1 MGSKNVYERFIWFDD
16 RVKQKKYPNT
26 TSLSKQFEVSIKT
39 AQRDVE
45 FMRDRLNC
53 PLCYDPSRKGYFYED
68 DTFSL
73 PLIYLSSEELSS
85 LLIARKFL
93 QDISEKN
100 IGDELSSVIQKITA
114 ILRKHMVEENLIDD
128 ALSFQLI
135 QYSTAPEEI
144 FKEVLEGCLQKKSL
158 HFQYYSPAYEDATV
172 RTADPY
178 HLLNYM
184 GTWHLI
190 AYCHTKKNLRNF
202 VVGRIKDLKVLDTT
216 FSMPRDF
223 HIKEYLRSAF
233 GIYKGKSINQVTLR
247 FTPLKSKWIA
257 GQIWHK
263 DQKGKYLKDGSLEL
277 TFPVANFA
285 EITMEIL
292 KHGSG
297 VEVMKPNALR
307 DIIKHEAKNIFKIY

>member
-1 MGSKNVYERFIWFDD
+1 MIQAEKDI
-16 RVKQKKYPNT
+16 
-26 TSLSKQFEVSIKT
+26 
-39 AQRDVE
+39 
-45 FMRDRLNC
+45 FM
-53 PLCYDPSRKGYFYED
+53 KD

-93 QDISEKN
+93 QDISERH

-114 ILRKHMVEENLIDD
+114 ILKKHMVEENLIDD

-144 FKEVLEGCLQKKSL
+144 FKGVLEGCLQRKSL

-172 RTADPY
+172 RTVDPY

-202 VVGRIKDLKVLDTT
+202 VFGRMRDLKVLDTT
-216 FSMPRDF
+216 FSIPRDF
-223 HIKEYLRSAF
+223 HIKEYLQSAF

-247 FTPLKSKWIA
+247 FSPLKSKWIA

-263 DQKGKYLKDGSLEL
+263 DQKVKYLKDGSLEL

-285 EITMEIL
+285 EISMEIL
-292 KHGSG
+292 KHGAG
-297 VEVMKPNALR
+297 VEVIKPKALR
-307 DIIKHEAKNIFKIY
+307 DIIKEEAKEIAKIY

>member
-1 MGSKNVYERFIWFDD
+1 
-16 RVKQKKYPNT
+16 
-26 TSLSKQFEVSIKT
+26 
-39 AQRDVE
+39 
-45 FMRDRLNC
+45 
-53 PLCYDPSRKGYFYED
+53 
-68 DTFSL
+68 
-73 PLIYLSSEELSS
+73 
-85 LLIARKFL
+85 
-93 QDISEKN
+93 
-100 IGDELSSVIQKITA
+100 
-114 ILRKHMVEENLIDD
+114 MVEENLIDD

-144 FKEVLEGCLQKKSL
+144 FKGVLEGCLQKKTL
-158 HFQYYSPAYEDATV
+158 HFQYYSPAYENATV

-202 VVGRIKDLKVLDTT
+202 VVGRIKDLKILGTT
-216 FSMPRDF
+216 FAIPRDF
-223 HIKEYLRSAF
+223 HIKDYLQSAF

-247 FTPLKSKWIA
+247 FSPLKSKWIA

-263 DQKGKYLKDGSLEL
+263 DQKVKYLKDGSLEL
-277 TFPVANFA
+277 IFPVANFS

-297 VEVMKPNALR
+297 VEVIKPKSLR
-307 DIIKHEAKNIFKIY
+307 DRIKEEAKKILSIY

>member
-1 MGSKNVYERFIWFDD
+1 MGAKNVYERFIWLDD

-39 AQRDVE
+39 AQRDIE

-53 PLCYDPSRKGYFYED
+53 PLFYDPSRKGYFYED

-93 QDISEKN
+93 QDISERY
-100 IGDELSSVIQKITA
+100 IGDEISSAIQKITA
-114 ILRKHMVEENLIDD
+114 ILKKHMAEENRIDE

-135 QYSTAPEEI
+135 QYSIAPEEI
-144 FKEVLEGCLQKKSL
+144 FKGVLEGCLQRKSL
-158 HFQYYSPAYEDATV
+158 HFQYHSPAYEDATV
-172 RTADPY
+172 RTVDPY

-202 VVGRIKDLKVLDTT
+202 VVGRMRDLKVLDTT

-223 HIKEYLRSAF
+223 NIRAYLQSAF

-247 FTPLKSKWIA
+247 FSPLKSRWIA

-263 DQKGKYLKDGSLEL
+263 DQKVKYLQDGSLEL

-292 KHGSG
+292 KHGAG
-297 VEVMKPNALR
+297 VEVIKPKALR
-307 DIIKHEAKNIFKIY
+307 DIIKEEAKKIAKIY

>member
-1 MGSKNVYERFIWFDD
+1 MGSKNIYERFIWFDD

-39 AQRDVE
+39 AQRDIE
-45 FMRDRLNC
+45 FMRDRLNS
-53 PLCYDPSRKGYFYED
+53 PLFYDPGRKGYFYED

-93 QDISEKN
+93 QDISERH

-114 ILRKHMVEENLIDD
+114 ILKKHMAEENLIDD

-144 FKEVLEGCLQKKSL
+144 FKGVLEGCLQRKSL
-158 HFQYYSPAYEDATV
+158 YFQYYSPAYEDATV
-172 RTADPY
+172 RTVDPY

-202 VVGRIKDLKVLDTT
+202 VVGRMRNLKVLDTI

-223 HIKEYLRSAF
+223 HIKEYLQSAF

-247 FTPLKSKWIA
+247 FSPMKSKWIA
-257 GQIWHK
+257 GQMWHK
-263 DQKGKYLKDGSLEL
+263 NQKVKYLQDGSLEL

-285 EITMEIL
+285 EISMEIL

-297 VEVMKPNALR
+297 VEVIKPKALR
-307 DIIKHEAKNIFKIY
+307 DIIKEEAKEIAKIY

>member
-1 MGSKNVYERFIWFDD
+1 MGSKNIYERFIWFDD

-93 QDISEKN
+93 QDISERH

-114 ILRKHMVEENLIDD
+114 ILKKHMVEENLIDD

-144 FKEVLEGCLQKKSL
+144 FKGVLEGCLQKKSL
-158 HFQYYSPAYEDATV
+158 HFQYYSQAYEDATI
-172 RTADPY
+172 RTVDPY

-202 VVGRIKDLKVLDTT
+202 VVGRMRDLKVLDTA
-216 FSMPRDF
+216 FSMPRNF
-223 HIKEYLRSAF
+223 NITEHLQSAF
-233 GIYKGKSINQVTLR
+233 GIYKGKSINHVTLR
-247 FTPLKSKWIA
+247 FSPLKSKWIA

-263 DQKGKYLKDGSLEL
+263 DQIVKYLKDGSLEL

-297 VEVMKPNALR
+297 VEVIKPKALR
-307 DIIKHEAKNIFKIY
+307 EIIKHEARNIFKIY